1 MIRIEFRIKKDGYV
15 IWERSMDL
23 VTNNLRKLLLPLLSQ
38 QSLISDLYTE
48 KQLVDENGTVFDAYL
63 HGETTNL
70 FNYHLASLDNAKI
83 ALGSG
88 LADPTMEDYALSV
101 KKVENTLT
109 EASLLIGAISHEVYV
124 RTSVTIPEDFAMC
137 EIGLFV
143 KIKDN
148 TGVEHWVLIARD
160 TFHPVDVRKDDVY
173 VLEYVYSL

>member
-1 MIRIEFRIKKDGYV
+1 MLRIKFRIKKEGEV
-15 IWERSMDL
+15 VRESKLDL
-23 VTNNLRKLLLPLLSQ
+23 VVNNLRKLLLPLLSQ
-38 QSLISDLYTE
+38 QGLVSDLYTE
-48 KQLVDENGTVFDAYL
+48 KQLVDEGGTAFNAYL

-70 FNYHLASLDNAKI
+70 FNYHLATLENAKI

-109 EASLLIGAISHEVYV
+109 EVSLLIGTITHEVYV

-137 EIGLFV
+137 EIGLFL

-148 TGVEHWVLIARD
+148 TGVEHWILIARD